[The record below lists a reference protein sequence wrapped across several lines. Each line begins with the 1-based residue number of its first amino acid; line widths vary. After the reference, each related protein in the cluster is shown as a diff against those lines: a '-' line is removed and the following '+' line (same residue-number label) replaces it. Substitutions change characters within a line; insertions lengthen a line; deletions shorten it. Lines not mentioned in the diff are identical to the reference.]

1 MCPSKERFMAD
12 HAKPLVDL
20 EKQFEKTESDWIKKQ
35 FQFKLLIRKINVK
48 NNPSDV
54 DKIAVMAEKWRIE
67 MANTLMALATLK
79 ATVAAVNAKVRKALT
94 DLSEA
99 DGHYD

>member
-1 MCPSKERFMAD
+1 MAD